1 MKKLLLRSILV
12 IVGILIG
19 GAVGGYVIFHRYAR
33 DYALVRAFAMA
44 GIFSAVSKN
53 EYEKNTSDAKRELI
67 VQLKIWTDG
76 IDSSA
81 TDPIMKNA
89 LRMNRGL
96 TEARLSILENE
107 AGDPEQAKS
116 YLSKAREDLK
126 AVGWVDHSEANIVQ
140 IVKRQQI
147 PPCDATVLQKPC
159 GQLN

>member
-107 AGDPEQAKS
+107 AGDPEQQNPTCRRPEKI
-116 YLSKAREDLK
+116 LRRLDGL
-126 AVGWVDHSEANIVQ
+126 I
-140 IVKRQQI
+140 IRKRTS
-147 PPCDATVLQKPC
+147 CK
-159 GQLN
+159 

>member
-96 TEARLSILENE
+96 HLRKIH
-107 AGDPEQAKS
+107 P
-116 YLSKAREDLK
+116 
-126 AVGWVDHSEANIVQ
+126 
-140 IVKRQQI
+140 
-147 PPCDATVLQKPC
+147 
-159 GQLN
+159 